1 MAEKKTTATAPAKRA
16 SPVRASAEKPAAA
29 KVKTTPKATTM
40 LSAPVGE
47 TLRDQAGSFK
57 DKAGDKAREYANTGK
72 DKATDLLDSL
82 SQTVADLA
90 KSVDE
95 RLGTSYGDYAR
106 KAADAVSGAAGTLKG
121 KDVDD
126 LVADTREFVRKQPAI
141 AIGAAAAVGFL
152 LTRLVKA
159 GSNDRDDA

>member
-1 MAEKKTTATAPAKRA
+1 MAEKKTTVTAPAKRA
-16 SPVRASAEKPAAA
+16 SPAKAKAKAVSKPVA
-29 KVKTTPKATTM
+29 M
-40 LSAPVGE
+40 LSTPVGE

-82 SQTVADLA
+82 SQTVTDLA

-106 KAADAVSGAAGTLKG
+106 KAADAVSGAAGMLKD
-121 KDVDD
+121 KDIDD
-126 LVADTREFVRKQPAI
+126 LVTDTREFVRKQPAI